1 MAKVLWRHPDEH
13 RDKFSYPTDRTP
25 DDGGIS
31 VLMCSEYENDT
42 MGEAMRDLIELT
54 YCQKCAVSLIKTLR
68 RIDQKLKTKSNHD
81 SVDKK

>member
-13 RDKFSYPTDRTP
+13 RDKFSHSTDRAP

-31 VLMCSEYENDT
+31 ILMCSEYQNDA
-42 MGEAMRDLIELT
+42 MGEAMREVMELT

-68 RIDQKLKTKSNHD
+68 RIDRKLKARR
-81 SVDKK
+81 KK